1 MKSKNIAVF
10 GCSWSQGISEDN
22 FNNWVNHL
30 SKKYSHHK
38 FYNFGTGGSSIV
50 YHTHLLEQA
59 TKIKKFDTVIFQ
71 ITSPGR
77 FTWWKPHNIIR
88 MLTQQRENL
97 WAIDNSHGKYV
108 DRINIGTIQS
118 KKFFDSDRKKHKFGI
133 EYYSRLTDE
142 QMLLDHKA
150 YVNYIKD
157 KVDLYFYH
165 RSALNTGEHSVYD
178 TLGKVNFDKFTID
191 EGDHFGLDGIEW
203 KSDWVESLLNNKGL
217 L

>member
-1 MKSKNIAVF
+1 
-10 GCSWSQGISEDN
+10 
-22 FNNWVNHL
+22 
-30 SKKYSHHK
+30 
-38 FYNFGTGGSSIV
+38 
-50 YHTHLLEQA
+50 
-59 TKIKKFDTVIFQ
+59 
-71 ITSPGR
+71 
-77 FTWWKPHNIIR
+77 
-88 MLTQQRENL
+88 
-97 WAIDNSHGKYV
+97 
-108 DRINIGTIQS
+108 
-118 KKFFDSDRKKHKFGI
+118 
-133 EYYSRLTDE
+133 
-142 QMLLDHKA
+142 MLLDHKA